1 MAIKVIPKVEHC
13 VQENLKM
20 AETELK
26 ILQELSGKPNIV
38 MLYFTTQTRNN
49 IYIVI
54 QLGQKGSLSE
64 IIKQQGKL
72 PEDQALKYLKQ
83 LINGYRIMAEHK
95 YIHRDIKPSNLL
107 ITAED
112 ELLLG
117 DFGLC
122 I

>member
-1 MAIKVIPKVEHC
+1 
-13 VQENLKM
+13 M

-83 LINGYRIMAEHK
+83 LINGYRIMAEHN